1 MVRLRK
7 TIAAA
12 VVSVSLIASSTA
24 AVASAPTPAPAD
36 SAWLTLSMLTPS
48 GAAVLDSTA
57 VAAAQ
62 PATVTCPDGTVVSA
76 GAPCPGPVPYARP
89 GFPPI
94 PVILVWLAV
103 LGVDIYILTK
113 GNHHHHVPNSPA

>member
-24 AVASAPTPAPAD
+24 AVASAPTPAPA
-36 SAWLTLSMLTPS
+36 SNSWLTLSMLTPS
-48 GAAVLDSTA
+48 GSAVLDSAA

-62 PATVTCPDGTVVSA
+62 PATVTCPDGTVVAA
-76 GAPCPGPVPYARP
+76 GAPCPGPVVYTSP

-94 PVILVWLAV
+94 PVIIVWLAT
-103 LGVDIYILTK
+103 LGVMIYIATK
-113 GNHHHHVPNSPA
+113 GNSHHHPNSPA

>member
-7 TIAAA
+7 SIAAA

-24 AVASAPTPAPAD
+24 AVASAPAPSPAAD
-36 SAWLTLSMLTPS
+36 GWLTLSMLTPS

-57 VAAAQ
+57 VAAVQ
-62 PATVTCPDGTVVSA
+62 PATVTCPDGTVVA
-76 GAPCPGPVPYARP
+76 NGAPCPAPTPYASP

-94 PVILVWLAV
+94 PVIIVWLAV

-113 GNHHHHVPNSPA
+113 GHSHHHPNSPA

>member
-12 VVSVSLIASSTA
+12 VVSASLIVSSTA

-36 SAWLTLSMLTPS
+36 GWLTLSMLSPS
-48 GAAVLDSTA
+48 GTAVLDSTA

-62 PATVTCPDGTVVSA
+62 PATVTCPDGTVVA
-76 GAPCPGPVPYARP
+76 VGAPCPGPAVYARP

-103 LGVDIYILTK
+103 IGVDIWILTK
-113 GNHHHHVPNSPA
+113 GRSHHRPNSPA

>member
-1 MVRLRK
+1 MLRVRK
-7 TIAAA
+7 SIAAA

-24 AVASAPTPAPAD
+24 AVASAPAPAPAD
-36 SAWLTLSMLTPS
+36 GWLTLSMLTPS

-57 VAAAQ
+57 VAAVQ
-62 PATVTCPDGTVVSA
+62 PATVTCPDGTVVA
-76 GAPCPGPVPYARP
+76 EGAPCPAPTPYARP

-94 PVILVWLAV
+94 PVIIVWLAV

-113 GNHHHHVPNSPA
+113 SHHHIHIPNSPA

>member
-12 VVSVSLIASSTA
+12 VVSASLIVSSTA
-24 AVASAPTPAPAD
+24 AVASAPAPAPAAD
-36 SAWLTLSMLTPS
+36 SWLTLSMLTPS

-62 PATVTCPDGTVVSA
+62 PATVTCPDGTVVA
-76 GAPCPGPVPYARP
+76 VGAPCPAPAPYASP

-94 PVILVWLAV
+94 PVIIVWLAV
-103 LGVDIYILTK
+103 IGVDIWILTK
-113 GNHHHHVPNSPA
+113 GNHHHHANSPA